1 MDFLSPK
8 SRKYLLLALFSILM
22 IWVWYLLQSEEKYL
36 QQQTRHLISLTAV
49 PSPLSKTK
57 AIHRVNKMASLLR
70 FNVSFQGNI
79 QGRTYTTK
87 NLQQIKSFLLSYF
100 IQAQTALW
108 KEEDLNVTLD
118 KKEKTA
124 RISLTLNGNYN
135 EKNLQCNLKLQWQK
149 EKKWL
154 IYDIQVSTCSSLNS
168 L

>member
-8 SRKYLLLALFSILM
+8 ARKYLLLTLPILM
-22 IWVWYLLQSEEKYL
+22 IWVWYLLQSDEKYL
-36 QQQTRHLISLTAV
+36 KKQTRYLISLTAV

-57 AIHRVNKMASLLR
+57 AIHRVNKIASFLR
-70 FNVSFQGNI
+70 FNVNFQGQI
-79 QGRTYTTK
+79 QGRAYTTK
-87 NLQQIKSFLLSYF
+87 NLQQIKSFLLAYF

-108 KEEDLNVTLD
+108 KEEDLNVTLNE
-118 KKEKTA
+118 KEKIA

-135 EKNLQCNLKLQWQK
+135 KKTLQCRLKIQWQK

-154 IYDIQVSTCSSLNS
+154 IYSIKVPKCFSLNS